1 MRASFLLTLL
11 LSSAITKLS
20 CDAYSRPPQLP
31 NVKPRLSQ
39 RFVELYDKIP
49 QIKEYN
55 RYIDNYGAIDLGRGR
70 PDFLP
75 PTFVQRALINATS
88 SLDAPIHQSSPSHG
102 EKVLRVALAELYSE
116 LLHRNLS
123 AERNVLVTSSA
134 VDALRLALLAY
145 SSSSSSGSD
154 EWIVLEPCP
163 AAYSRLIQSVGAVP
177 VPLPLR
183 PDHFWSFEPR
193 EAARLFGRRTR
204 GVLLANPSEASGKV
218 LTRREL
224 QFLADLASKWNAL
237 MLIDESLEFLVY
249 RPARHVRAAAIPR
262 MFQRT
267 ITIGSTADTFASS
280 GWPCA
285 WAYGPTRLLNDL
297 KLIQLHV
304 ASPPATPIQIAMAS
318 VIEHRRIFRADDPTS
333 YVSRY
338 AHELQ
343 QKRDF
348 TVALLT
354 VAGMLPVEPQAGHC
368 ILANWTSLLETIELG
383 DADEDYRITDWEF
396 ARWLA
401 QRLGV
406 ALMPLSAFY
415 SENNQ
420 QIGRGFVRFCFAKK
434 QKTLEE
440 AANRLLE
447 LV

>member
-1 MRASFLLTLL
+1 MRAGFLLTLL

-20 CDAYSRPPQLP
+20 CDAYSRPTQLP
-31 NVKPRLSQ
+31 NVKRRFSQ

-145 SSSSSSGSD
+145 SSSSGSD

-237 MLIDESLEFLVY
+237 MLLDESLEFLVY
-249 RPARHVRAAAIPR
+249 RPARHVRVAAIPR

-267 ITIGSTADTFASS
+267 ITIGSTGDTFASS

-348 TVALLT
+348 AVALLT

-396 ARWLA
+396 VRWLA

-415 SENNQ
+415 SEKNQ

>member
-1 MRASFLLTLL
+1 MRAGFLLSLL
-11 LSSAITKLS
+11 LSSAITRLS
-20 CDAYSRPPQLP
+20 CDAYSRPAQLP
-31 NVKPRLSQ
+31 NVKLRLSQ
-39 RFVELYDKIP
+39 RFVQLYDKIP
-49 QIKEYN
+49 EIKEYN
-55 RYIDNYGAIDLGRGR
+55 RYIDNYGAIDMGRGR

-88 SLDAPIHQSSPSHG
+88 SLDATIHQSSPSHLQG

-145 SSSSSSGSD
+145 SSGGSGSDEGAD

-193 EAARLFGRRTR
+193 EAARLFGRRTK

-237 MLIDESLEFLVY
+237 MLLDESLEFLVY
-249 RPARHVRAAAIPR
+249 RPARHVRVAAIPR

-304 ASPPATPIQIAMAS
+304 ASPPATPIQVLRYGIR
-318 VIEHRRIFRADDPTS
+318 ERDDRNST
-333 YVSRY
+333 R
-338 AHELQ
+338 
-343 QKRDF
+343 
-348 TVALLT
+348 
-354 VAGMLPVEPQAGHC
+354 
-368 ILANWTSLLETIELG
+368 
-383 DADEDYRITDWEF
+383 
-396 ARWLA
+396 
-401 QRLGV
+401 
-406 ALMPLSAFY
+406 
-415 SENNQ
+415 
-420 QIGRGFVRFCFAKK
+420 
-434 QKTLEE
+434 
-440 AANRLLE
+440 
-447 LV
+447 